1 MGIPSIRLPVVVGC
15 VRKVGRQFLPYGLVD
30 WRGAPVEE
38 GNCADRLRHRL
49 KNMMPYGLVRI
60 FRPDR
65 IDDPEEIRSAL
76 NCTQDRLRREVS
88 AGKKV
93 KTVFL
98 VTHPSMFP
106 AKPLFD
112 VMLHDD
118 MFDPSVVVVPDLRWR
133 DRSVAEAMESCRIRL
148 AQCIPEGR
156 LSVAAQDELGRW
168 KDVLEDAAVVC
179 YPSPYELSNFRY
191 NPRYAVGRDFLP
203 ICVNYGYYRSI
214 YDRFVMGL
222 PNYAYMW
229 KAFFECDETMDEYAK
244 HSILKGIN
252 AVKVGYVKM
261 DALADIKTESHVRK
275 RILIALHHSVDGG
288 MNKKLSLA
296 NFVRYA
302 DYFMQ
307 LPDRYPEIDFVFRPH
322 PFLFKVIARPEIWGK
337 ARVEGYVERLRKK
350 PNVIWSDDGDYFREF
365 AESDG
370 CIQDCG
376 SYLVEYLY
384 TGKPCCYMLKS
395 QEDVESKFA
404 PLGRKCLGHCYIA
417 YDTNAMDA
425 FVRDVIIGGN
435 DPKREGREAFVG
447 TVAVNYP
454 YAARRALE
462 SIKESLA
469 CNGGLA

>member
-1 MGIPSIRLPVVVGC
+1 
-15 VRKVGRQFLPYGLVD
+15 
-30 WRGAPVEE
+30 
-38 GNCADRLRHRL
+38 
-49 KNMMPYGLVRI
+49 
-60 FRPDR
+60 
-65 IDDPEEIRSAL
+65 
-76 NCTQDRLRREVS
+76 
-88 AGKKV
+88 
-93 KTVFL
+93 
-98 VTHPSMFP
+98 
-106 AKPLFD
+106 
-112 VMLHDD
+112 
-118 MFDPSVVVVPDLRWR
+118 
-133 DRSVAEAMESCRIRL
+133 
-148 AQCIPEGR
+148 
-156 LSVAAQDELGRW
+156 
-168 KDVLEDAAVVC
+168 
-179 YPSPYELSNFRY
+179 
-191 NPRYAVGRDFLP
+191 
-203 ICVNYGYYRSI
+203 
-214 YDRFVMGL
+214 
-222 PNYAYMW
+222 
-229 KAFFECDETMDEYAK
+229 MDEYAK

-261 DALADIKTESHVRK
+261 DALADIKTEPHVRK

-296 NFVRYA
+296 NFIRYA
-302 DYFMQ
+302 DYFME

-322 PFLFKVIARPEIWGK
+322 PFLFKVIARLGMWGQE
-337 ARVEGYVERLRKK
+337 RVEGYVERLRKK

-395 QEDVESKFA
+395 QEDEESKFA
-404 PLGRKCLGHCYIA
+404 PLGRKCLGQCYIA